1 MKTRVK
7 VAFPL
12 RRRVLPALF
21 LGLLVSGSGAAL
33 HADDAL
39 PGSTPLNGTPA
50 EVAKRY
56 GPVLKHNARVRN
68 HEVLEGSVM
77 DGDLYGKNGFI
88 IRAVY
93 IKGRCVLLEY
103 TRATGPLTFADV
115 NPLLATNAGNST
127 WESGKD
133 STDATKF
140 YHRLDDKAV
149 AQWTRD
155 NDGSL
160 LISVEDGDSALGGG
174 LLHGG

>member
-7 VAFPL
+7 PAIPL
-12 RRRVLPALF
+12 RRGVLPALF
-21 LGLLVSGSGAAL
+21 VGLLLSGSGAAS
-33 HADDAL
+33 HAGDIL
-39 PGSTPLNGTPA
+39 PGSTPLNATPA
-50 EVAKRY
+50 EIAKIY

-68 HEVLEGSVM
+68 HQVLEGSVM

-115 NPLLATNAGNST
+115 NPLLAANAGNST
-127 WESGKD
+127 WETGKD
-133 STDATKF
+133 STDATRF
-140 YHRLDDKAV
+140 YRRLDDKAV
-149 AQWTRD
+149 AEWTRD

-160 LISVEDGDSALGGG
+160 LISVEDGNTALGGG
-174 LLHGG
+174 LLQGG